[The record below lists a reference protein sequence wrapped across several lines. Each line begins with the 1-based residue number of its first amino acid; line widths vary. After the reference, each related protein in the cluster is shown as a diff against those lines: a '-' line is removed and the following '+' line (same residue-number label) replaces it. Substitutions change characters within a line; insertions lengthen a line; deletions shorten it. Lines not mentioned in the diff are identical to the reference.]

1 MIAFTL
7 AMPIDRTRMTI
18 NYLTMEATKQITRKL
33 TGSKAMAQALEQE
46 MNRDK
51 NIFIMGEDVGKYG
64 GIFGSTTGLYEKFGQ
79 ERIMDTP
86 ISETGFIGAAIGAA
100 AEGLRPIV
108 ELMFVD
114 FHGVVMDQIYNHMA
128 KIPYMSGGSVKLPI
142 VLLTAVGGG
151 YSDAAQHSQT
161 LYASFG
167 HLPGMKVVAPT
178 FPNDIKGMLISAIRD
193 DNPVVFMFHKTLQ
206 GLGWMDQL
214 DASLGPVPEE
224 VYTTPLDKAKVV
236 REGKDVTIVGVQ
248 MMTVEALKAADK
260 LVERGIDAEVI
271 DLRSI
276 KPIDKETILKSV
288 AKTGRM
294 VVVDEDYY
302 SYGITAEVSAIV
314 ASEGFKHLKAPI
326 ARLAIPDVPIPY
338 SRVLEKYVIPDANDI
353 INAVE
358 NMVTY

>member
-1 MIAFTL
+1 ME
-7 AMPIDRTRMTI
+7 TI
-18 NYLTMEATKQITRKL
+18 KEKTRKL
-33 TGSKAMAQALEQE
+33 TGSKAMVQALEQE
-46 MNRDK
+46 MTRDQD
-51 NIFIMGEDVGKYG
+51 IFVMGEDVGKYG
-64 GIFGSTTGLYEKFGQ
+64 GIFGSTAGLYDTFGKD
-79 ERIMDTP
+79 RIMDTP

-128 KIPYMSGGSVKLPI
+128 KIPYMSGGNVKLPI

-178 FPNDIKGMLISAIRD
+178 FPYDIKGMLIAAIRD

-214 DASLGPVPEE
+214 DASVGPVPEE
-224 VYTTPLDKAKVV
+224 AYTIPLDKAKIV
-236 REGKDVTIVGVQ
+236 REGKDVTIVGAQ
-248 MMTVEALKAADK
+248 MMTIEALKAAEK
-260 LVERGIDAEVI
+260 LAERGIDAEVI
-271 DLRSI
+271 DLLSI
-276 KPIDKETILKSV
+276 KPIDKETILNSV
-288 AKTGRM
+288 AKTGRL

-302 SYGITAEVSAIV
+302 SYGITAEISAIV
-314 ASEGFKHLKAPI
+314 ASEGFEHLKAPI

-338 SRVLEKYVIPDANDI
+338 SRVMEKFVIPDAKDI
-353 INAVE
+353 VNAVE
-358 NMVTY
+358 NMVTV